1 MDIFAKNFLAL
12 FGMIKG
18 FIFDLDGVITD
29 TAELH
34 YLAWNTL
41 AEQQSWKFD
50 RTVNERLRGVS
61 RMDSIRIIQQHNQ
74 AELTE
79 DELIELATLK
89 NEIYVGSLN
98 QISPNDY
105 LPGALELL
113 EKLEVQGFK
122 IALGSA
128 SKNSQKVLHQLN
140 ALEYFDVIGD
150 GNSVAKSKPAPDV
163 FLFAAEQ
170 LKLKPEE
177 CIVYEDAEAG
187 VDAAKKGGFYTVGIG
202 PSNRVGHANLRFDSM
217 REATLEAVRSFF
229 DDLFL

>member
-1 MDIFAKNFLAL
+1 MPKIFEARL
-12 FGMIKG
+12 GMIKG

-50 RTVNERLRGVS
+50 RTINERLRGVS
-61 RMDSIRIIQQHNQ
+61 RMDSIRIIQKHNRS
-74 AELTE
+74 ELTE
-79 DELIELATLK
+79 DELFKLANLK
-89 NEIYVGSLN
+89 NEIYVNSLD
-98 QISPNDY
+98 QISPNDF

-113 EKLEVQGFK
+113 ENLKIQGFK

-128 SKNSQKVLHQLN
+128 SKNSQKVLRQLN
-140 ALEYFDVIGD
+140 ALEFFDVIGD

-163 FLFAAEQ
+163 FLFAAAQ
-170 LKLKPEE
+170 LKLKPDE

-187 VDAAKKGGFYTVGIG
+187 VDAAKTGGFYTVGIG
-202 PSNRVGHANLRFDSM
+202 PSNRVGHADVRFNSM
-217 REATLEAVRSFF
+217 REATLDAVRTFF

>member
-1 MDIFAKNFLAL
+1 MSKIFEVR

-18 FIFDLDGVITD
+18 FVFDLDGVITD

-34 YLAWNTL
+34 YLAWNAL
-41 AEQQSWKFD
+41 ADQMSWKFD

-61 RMDSIRIIQQHNQ
+61 RIDSIRIIQQHNQ
-74 AELTE
+74 TELAEH
-79 DELIELATLK
+79 ELIKLAALK
-89 NEIYVGSLN
+89 NEIYVHSLDH
-98 QISPNDY
+98 ISPNDY

-113 EKLEVQGFK
+113 EKLKVQGFK

-128 SKNSQKVLHQLN
+128 SKNSQKVLRQLN

-187 VDAAKKGGFYTVGIG
+187 VDAAKTGGFYAVGIG
-202 PSNRVGHANLRFDSM
+202 PSNRVGHADIRFDSM
-217 REATLEAVRSFF
+217 REATLEAVQSFF
-229 DDLFL
+229 DDLFF

>member
-1 MDIFAKNFLAL
+1 MPKIFEARL
-12 FGMIKG
+12 GMIKG

-61 RMDSIRIIQQHNQ
+61 RMDSIRTIGQHNQ

-79 DELIELATLK
+79 NKLIELAALK
-89 NEIYVGSLN
+89 NEIYVDSLD
-98 QISPNDY
+98 QLSPNDY

-113 EKLEVQGFK
+113 EKIKAQGFK

-128 SKNSQKVLHQLN
+128 SKNSQKVLLQLN
-140 ALEYFDVIGD
+140 ALDYFDVIGD

-163 FLFAAEQ
+163 FLYAAEH

-187 VDAAKKGGFYTVGIG
+187 VDAAKTGGFYTVGIG
-202 PSNRVGHANLRFDSM
+202 PLNRVGHADLRFDSM
-217 REATLEAVRSFF
+217 KEAKLEVVQSFF
-229 DDLFL
+229 EDLFL

>member
-1 MDIFAKNFLAL
+1 LPKIFETRL
-12 FGMIKG
+12 GMIKG

-41 AEQQSWKFD
+41 AEQMSWKFD

-61 RMDSIRIIQQHNQ
+61 RMDSIRIIQQHNNT
-74 AELTE
+74 ELTE

-89 NEIYVGSLN
+89 NEIYVDSLD
-98 QISPNDY
+98 QISPNDF

-113 EKLEVQGFK
+113 KKLKSQGFK

-128 SKNSQKVLHQLN
+128 SKNSQKVLRQLN

-163 FLFAAEQ
+163 FLFAAEK

-177 CIVYEDAEAG
+177 CVVYEDAEAG
-187 VDAAKKGGFYTVGIG
+187 VDAAKTGGFYTVGIG
-202 PSNRVGHANLRFDSM
+202 PSNRVGHADLRFESM
-217 REATLEAVRSFF
+217 GEATLESVQSFF

>member
-1 MDIFAKNFLAL
+1 MPRIFEARL
-12 FGMIKG
+12 GMIKG

-50 RTVNERLRGVS
+50 RTINERLRGVS
-61 RMDSIRIIQQHNQ
+61 RMDSIRIIQKHNRT
-74 AELTE
+74 ELTE
-79 DELIELATLK
+79 DELLKLATLK
-89 NEIYVGSLN
+89 NEIYVNSLD
-98 QISPNDY
+98 QISPNDF

-113 EKLEVQGFK
+113 EKLKSQGFK

-128 SKNSQKVLHQLN
+128 SKNSQKVLRQLN

-163 FLFAAEQ
+163 FLFAAEK

-177 CIVYEDAEAG
+177 CVVYEDAEAG
-187 VDAAKKGGFYTVGIG
+187 VDAAKTGGFYAVGIG
-202 PSNRVGHANLRFDSM
+202 PSNRVGHADVRFDSM
-217 REATLEAVRSFF
+217 SEATLDAVRTFF